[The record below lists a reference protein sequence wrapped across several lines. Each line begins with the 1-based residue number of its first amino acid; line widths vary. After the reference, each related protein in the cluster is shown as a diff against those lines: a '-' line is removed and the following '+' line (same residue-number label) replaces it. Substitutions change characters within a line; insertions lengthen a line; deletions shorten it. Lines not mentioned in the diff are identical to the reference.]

1 MSEYGETTLG
11 CRETLNYLSC
21 TISKN
26 ISSILS
32 PLGMVLAL
40 RKVEFWC
47 VCDWILPAL
56 LFYSKIHPDLFQIA
70 FEKMPLVS
78 LDQMWCCPLI
88 SGRICLPEWWSISR
102 GVLHCCLVCSADE
115 YSKSV
120 LLLHTYPL
128 WVTFSLE
135 IMKEQRTFH
144 AIDFLLWI
152 EIFSNWF
159 GRKFPNPLH
168 DYSNDHLCM
177 LLISRFEITTSLD
190 DLWVIWL

>member
-1 MSEYGETTLG
+1 MTEYGETTLG

-40 RKVEFWC
+40 RKIEFWC

-88 SGRICLPEWWSISR
+88 SGRVCLPEWWSISG

-135 IMKEQRTFH
+135 IMKEQRTLH
-144 AIDFLLWI
+144 AIGFFTLDRNFFKLVWKKIPQSTTWLFKWSSLYAFNFMI
-152 EIFSNWF
+152 WN
-159 GRKFPNPLH
+159 H
-168 DYSNDHLCM
+168 D
-177 LLISRFEITTSLD
+177 
-190 DLWVIWL
+190 